1 MAEEREEEKGK
12 VSLVEGIIM
21 VMIVA
26 TADIIEII
34 LTFFGLN
41 PLSIIIDVP
50 VAFTIQFW
58 LWMKGSKWTWALAG
72 NLIEF
77 IPYVDFLP
85 IRTVTLLLT
94 IYLSNHSKAA
104 KLASAGRGRTAL
116 PRFLRGENGEEE

>member
-21 VMIVA
+21 FMIVA

-104 KLASAGRGRTAL
+104 KLASTGRGRMAL
-116 PRFLRGENGEEE
+116 PRFLRSKNGEEE

>member
-21 VMIVA
+21 FMIVA

-104 KLASAGRGRTAL
+104 KLASAGRGRIAL
-116 PRFLRGENGEEE
+116 PRFLRGKNGEEE

>member
-21 VMIVA
+21 FMIVA

-104 KLASAGRGRTAL
+104 KLASTGRGRIAL
-116 PRFLRGENGEEE
+116 PRFLRGKNGEEE

>member
-1 MAEEREEEKGK
+1 MAEEVEEKKGK

-26 TADIIEII
+26 TADIVEII

-41 PLSIIIDVP
+41 PLSIIIDFP
-50 VAFTIQFW
+50 VTFTIQFW

-72 NLIEF
+72 NLVEF

-85 IRTVTLLLT
+85 IRTATLLLT

-104 KLASAGRGRTAL
+104 KSASAGGGRITL
-116 PRFLRGENGEEE
+116 PRFLRGESSEEE